1 MNDQATALAHA
12 KLEAAKAR
20 LKEARDLIQT
30 GGFPGAVSRAYYALL
45 AATRALLAATRAL
58 LALKSLDSKSHH
70 AAFVMFHNHY
80 VKTGL
85 FPKETAELAKK
96 AKNIRELADYD
107 ETAAIT
113 PDDARREYAAAA
125 KFVAAVEKFMKEK
138 RTADG
143 KPKKRTPR

>member
-12 KLEAAKAR
+12 QLEAAKAR

-30 GGFPGAVSRAYYALL
+30 GGFPGAVSRAYY
-45 AATRALLAATRAL
+45 ALLAATRAL